1 MGVFFPFFSSDEY
14 FPKKKKSSSSI
25 GLIVGEKNDLKLLP
39 LLITKAAYVRNL
51 VELERNNVQEKLDSC
66 IADLES
72 ERATIGCLR
81 REETERMMENSAA
94 AEGLRAEISRLDG
107 ELRQARWF
115 TALNLFIYL
124 FIYF

>member
-1 MGVFFPFFSSDEY
+1 M
-14 FPKKKKSSSSI
+14 
-25 GLIVGEKNDLKLLP
+25 IVGEKNDLKLLP

-107 ELRQARWF
+107 ELRQAR
-115 TALNLFIYL
+115 
-124 FIYF
+124 